1 MPDGREPMQPI
12 KVEDILTAQDLEE
25 LKQVEVVAES
35 VKEII
40 ARAKEADIDLG
51 DAPERIDKAQRQAR
65 AIRQAFFPG
74 Q

>member
-1 MPDGREPMQPI
+1 MVDGREPMQPI
-12 KVEDILTAQDLEE
+12 RVEDILTPQDLEE
-25 LKQVEVVAES
+25 LKQVDVVAES

-40 ARAKEADIDLG
+40 KRAQEAEIDLG
-51 DAPERIDKAQRQAR
+51 DAPERIEKAQRQAR